1 MSGDKPHSLYRDYPQ
16 HCSTHCSLHC
26 SAPRKPATPSIGRQE
41 QPLRGAPLHL
51 ELRHGAKTW
60 AASGSK
66 LGYKNQL
73 AGLHYTSVLL
83 VDSELYLWGDIKI
96 ICQLHCVCVIARAD
110 VSLQH
115 RGHDCSRGRAPSERW
130 QSGRLRRS

>member
-16 HCSTHCSLHC
+16 HCWASQELV
-26 SAPRKPATPSIGRQE
+26 TPSIRRQE
-41 QPLRGAPLHL
+41 QPFRGAPPHL
-51 ELRHGAKTW
+51 ELLHGAKTW

-96 ICQLHCVCVIARAD
+96 ICQLAVFV
-110 VSLQH
+110 
-115 RGHDCSRGRAPSERW
+115 
-130 QSGRLRRS
+130 